1 MASTSEIKNR
11 IASVKETQKITNAM
25 YLIAS
30 TKLRKARNDLD
41 NTRPY
46 FYELRS
52 EIKRIFRTV
61 NDVDSPYFYPPDYDP
76 ADHVGGTYG
85 CLVITADKGL
95 AGAYNLNVLKKAQK
109 LLDDHSDMKLFVVG
123 EYGRRFFEQRNIP
136 IERSFLYTAQNPT
149 LERAREISSFL
160 LEQYDRY
167 YRLALSYVH
176 KEEDAADIV
185 QNGAYKAILNSSSL
199 KNPEYASTWV
209 YRIML
214 NEIFSFYREKRVASL
229 EEMET
234 ERETLSVEDT
244 YENFDLKQALN
255 ALSKEDKAV
264 VELRYFEDMKL
275 EEISEILEENIST
288 VKSRLYRSLKKL
300 KVKLGEH
307 EEAV

>member
-1 MASTSEIKNR
+1 MSRER
-11 IASVKETQKITNAM
+11 
-25 YLIAS
+25 
-30 TKLRKARNDLD
+30 
-41 NTRPY
+41 
-46 FYELRS
+46 
-52 EIKRIFRTV
+52 
-61 NDVDSPYFYPPDYDP
+61 
-76 ADHVGGTYG
+76 
-85 CLVITADKGL
+85 
-95 AGAYNLNVLKKAQK
+95 
-109 LLDDHSDMKLFVVG
+109 VV
-123 EYGRRFFEQRNIP
+123 EQ
-136 IERSFLYTAQNPT
+136 L
-149 LERAREISSFL
+149 L

-185 QNGAYKAILNSSSL
+185 QNGAYKAILNSSRL

>member
-1 MASTSEIKNR
+1 MSRER
-11 IASVKETQKITNAM
+11 
-25 YLIAS
+25 
-30 TKLRKARNDLD
+30 
-41 NTRPY
+41 
-46 FYELRS
+46 
-52 EIKRIFRTV
+52 
-61 NDVDSPYFYPPDYDP
+61 
-76 ADHVGGTYG
+76 
-85 CLVITADKGL
+85 
-95 AGAYNLNVLKKAQK
+95 
-109 LLDDHSDMKLFVVG
+109 VV
-123 EYGRRFFEQRNIP
+123 EQ
-136 IERSFLYTAQNPT
+136 L
-149 LERAREISSFL
+149 L

-185 QNGAYKAILNSSSL
+185 QNGAYKAILNSSRL
-199 KNPEYASTWV
+199 KNPEYDSTWV

-275 EEISEILEENIST
+275 EEISEILEENVST

>member
-1 MASTSEIKNR
+1 MSRE
-11 IASVKETQKITNAM
+11 SV
-25 YLIAS
+25 
-30 TKLRKARNDLD
+30 
-41 NTRPY
+41 
-46 FYELRS
+46 
-52 EIKRIFRTV
+52 V
-61 NDVDSPYFYPPDYDP
+61 
-76 ADHVGGTYG
+76 
-85 CLVITADKGL
+85 
-95 AGAYNLNVLKKAQK
+95 
-109 LLDDHSDMKLFVVG
+109 
-123 EYGRRFFEQRNIP
+123 EQ
-136 IERSFLYTAQNPT
+136 L
-149 LERAREISSFL
+149 L

-185 QNGAYKAILNSSSL
+185 QNGAYKAILYSSSL

-275 EEISEILEENIST
+275 EEISEILEENVST

>member
-1 MASTSEIKNR
+1 MSRER
-11 IASVKETQKITNAM
+11 
-25 YLIAS
+25 
-30 TKLRKARNDLD
+30 
-41 NTRPY
+41 
-46 FYELRS
+46 
-52 EIKRIFRTV
+52 
-61 NDVDSPYFYPPDYDP
+61 
-76 ADHVGGTYG
+76 
-85 CLVITADKGL
+85 
-95 AGAYNLNVLKKAQK
+95 
-109 LLDDHSDMKLFVVG
+109 VV
-123 EYGRRFFEQRNIP
+123 EQ
-136 IERSFLYTAQNPT
+136 L
-149 LERAREISSFL
+149 L

-229 EEMET
+229 EKMET

>member
-1 MASTSEIKNR
+1 MSRER
-11 IASVKETQKITNAM
+11 
-25 YLIAS
+25 
-30 TKLRKARNDLD
+30 
-41 NTRPY
+41 
-46 FYELRS
+46 
-52 EIKRIFRTV
+52 
-61 NDVDSPYFYPPDYDP
+61 
-76 ADHVGGTYG
+76 
-85 CLVITADKGL
+85 
-95 AGAYNLNVLKKAQK
+95 
-109 LLDDHSDMKLFVVG
+109 VV
-123 EYGRRFFEQRNIP
+123 EQ
-136 IERSFLYTAQNPT
+136 L
-149 LERAREISSFL
+149 L

-185 QNGAYKAILNSSSL
+185 QNGAYKAILNSSRL

-244 YENFDLKQALN
+244 YENFDLKQALDS
-255 ALSKEDKAV
+255 LSKEDKAV

-275 EEISEILEENIST
+275 EEISEILEENVST

>member
-1 MASTSEIKNR
+1 MSRER
-11 IASVKETQKITNAM
+11 
-25 YLIAS
+25 
-30 TKLRKARNDLD
+30 
-41 NTRPY
+41 
-46 FYELRS
+46 
-52 EIKRIFRTV
+52 
-61 NDVDSPYFYPPDYDP
+61 
-76 ADHVGGTYG
+76 
-85 CLVITADKGL
+85 
-95 AGAYNLNVLKKAQK
+95 
-109 LLDDHSDMKLFVVG
+109 VV
-123 EYGRRFFEQRNIP
+123 EQ
-136 IERSFLYTAQNPT
+136 L
-149 LERAREISSFL
+149 L

-185 QNGAYKAILNSSSL
+185 QNGAYKAILYSSSL

-275 EEISEILEENIST
+275 EKISEILEENVST

>member
-1 MASTSEIKNR
+1 MSRER
-11 IASVKETQKITNAM
+11 
-25 YLIAS
+25 
-30 TKLRKARNDLD
+30 
-41 NTRPY
+41 
-46 FYELRS
+46 
-52 EIKRIFRTV
+52 
-61 NDVDSPYFYPPDYDP
+61 
-76 ADHVGGTYG
+76 
-85 CLVITADKGL
+85 
-95 AGAYNLNVLKKAQK
+95 
-109 LLDDHSDMKLFVVG
+109 VV
-123 EYGRRFFEQRNIP
+123 EQ
-136 IERSFLYTAQNPT
+136 L
-149 LERAREISSFL
+149 L

-185 QNGAYKAILNSSSL
+185 QNGAYKAILNSSRL

-255 ALSKEDKAV
+255 ALLKEDKAV

-275 EEISEILEENIST
+275 EEISEILEENVST

>member
-1 MASTSEIKNR
+1 MSRER
-11 IASVKETQKITNAM
+11 
-25 YLIAS
+25 
-30 TKLRKARNDLD
+30 
-41 NTRPY
+41 
-46 FYELRS
+46 
-52 EIKRIFRTV
+52 
-61 NDVDSPYFYPPDYDP
+61 
-76 ADHVGGTYG
+76 
-85 CLVITADKGL
+85 
-95 AGAYNLNVLKKAQK
+95 
-109 LLDDHSDMKLFVVG
+109 VV
-123 EYGRRFFEQRNIP
+123 EQ
-136 IERSFLYTAQNPT
+136 L
-149 LERAREISSFL
+149 L

-185 QNGAYKAILNSSSL
+185 QNGAYKAILNSSRL

-275 EEISEILEENIST
+275 GNFGNTGRKCQYGEEPFIPQPEKAESKAGGT
-288 VKSRLYRSLKKL
+288 
-300 KVKLGEH
+300 
-307 EEAV
+307 

>member
-1 MASTSEIKNR
+1 MSRER
-11 IASVKETQKITNAM
+11 
-25 YLIAS
+25 
-30 TKLRKARNDLD
+30 
-41 NTRPY
+41 
-46 FYELRS
+46 
-52 EIKRIFRTV
+52 
-61 NDVDSPYFYPPDYDP
+61 
-76 ADHVGGTYG
+76 
-85 CLVITADKGL
+85 
-95 AGAYNLNVLKKAQK
+95 
-109 LLDDHSDMKLFVVG
+109 VV
-123 EYGRRFFEQRNIP
+123 EQ
-136 IERSFLYTAQNPT
+136 L
-149 LERAREISSFL
+149 L

-185 QNGAYKAILNSSSL
+185 QNGAYKAILNSSRL

-244 YENFDLKQALN
+244 YENFDLKQALD
-255 ALSKEDKAV
+255 ALPKEDKAV

-275 EEISEILEENIST
+275 EEISEILEENVST

-300 KVKLGEH
+300 KVRLGEH

>member
-1 MASTSEIKNR
+1 MSRER
-11 IASVKETQKITNAM
+11 
-25 YLIAS
+25 
-30 TKLRKARNDLD
+30 
-41 NTRPY
+41 
-46 FYELRS
+46 
-52 EIKRIFRTV
+52 
-61 NDVDSPYFYPPDYDP
+61 
-76 ADHVGGTYG
+76 
-85 CLVITADKGL
+85 
-95 AGAYNLNVLKKAQK
+95 
-109 LLDDHSDMKLFVVG
+109 VV
-123 EYGRRFFEQRNIP
+123 EQ
-136 IERSFLYTAQNPT
+136 L
-149 LERAREISSFL
+149 L

-185 QNGAYKAILNSSSL
+185 QNGAYKAILNSSRL

-214 NEIFSFYREKRVASL
+214 NEIFSFYREKRAASL
-229 EEMET
+229 EEMEIG
-234 ERETLSVEDT
+234 RETLSVEDT
-244 YENFDLKQALN
+244 YENFDLKQALD

>member
-1 MASTSEIKNR
+1 MSRER
-11 IASVKETQKITNAM
+11 
-25 YLIAS
+25 
-30 TKLRKARNDLD
+30 
-41 NTRPY
+41 
-46 FYELRS
+46 
-52 EIKRIFRTV
+52 
-61 NDVDSPYFYPPDYDP
+61 
-76 ADHVGGTYG
+76 
-85 CLVITADKGL
+85 
-95 AGAYNLNVLKKAQK
+95 
-109 LLDDHSDMKLFVVG
+109 VV
-123 EYGRRFFEQRNIP
+123 EQ
-136 IERSFLYTAQNPT
+136 L
-149 LERAREISSFL
+149 L

-199 KNPEYASTWV
+199 KKPEYASTWV

-244 YENFDLKQALN
+244 YENFDLKQALD
-255 ALSKEDKAV
+255 ALPKEDKAV

-275 EEISEILEENIST
+275 EEISEILEENVST

>member
-1 MASTSEIKNR
+1 MSRER
-11 IASVKETQKITNAM
+11 
-25 YLIAS
+25 
-30 TKLRKARNDLD
+30 
-41 NTRPY
+41 
-46 FYELRS
+46 
-52 EIKRIFRTV
+52 
-61 NDVDSPYFYPPDYDP
+61 
-76 ADHVGGTYG
+76 
-85 CLVITADKGL
+85 
-95 AGAYNLNVLKKAQK
+95 
-109 LLDDHSDMKLFVVG
+109 VV
-123 EYGRRFFEQRNIP
+123 EQ
-136 IERSFLYTAQNPT
+136 L
-149 LERAREISSFL
+149 L

-288 VKSRLYRSLKKL
+288 VMSRLYGSLKML
-300 KVKLGEH
+300 NVMLGEH
-307 EEAV
+307 VEAV

>member
-1 MASTSEIKNR
+1 M
-11 IASVKETQKITNAM
+11 
-25 YLIAS
+25 
-30 TKLRKARNDLD
+30 
-41 NTRPY
+41 
-46 FYELRS
+46 
-52 EIKRIFRTV
+52 
-61 NDVDSPYFYPPDYDP
+61 
-76 ADHVGGTYG
+76 
-85 CLVITADKGL
+85 
-95 AGAYNLNVLKKAQK
+95 
-109 LLDDHSDMKLFVVG
+109 
-123 EYGRRFFEQRNIP
+123 
-136 IERSFLYTAQNPT
+136 
-149 LERAREISSFL
+149 

-185 QNGAYKAILNSSSL
+185 QNGAYKAILNSSRL

-214 NEIFSFYREKRVASL
+214 NEIFSFYREKRAASL
-229 EEMET
+229 EEMEIG
-234 ERETLSVEDT
+234 RETLSVEDT
-244 YENFDLKQALN
+244 YENFDLKQALD

>member
-1 MASTSEIKNR
+1 MSRER
-11 IASVKETQKITNAM
+11 
-25 YLIAS
+25 
-30 TKLRKARNDLD
+30 
-41 NTRPY
+41 
-46 FYELRS
+46 
-52 EIKRIFRTV
+52 
-61 NDVDSPYFYPPDYDP
+61 
-76 ADHVGGTYG
+76 
-85 CLVITADKGL
+85 
-95 AGAYNLNVLKKAQK
+95 
-109 LLDDHSDMKLFVVG
+109 VV
-123 EYGRRFFEQRNIP
+123 EQ
-136 IERSFLYTAQNPT
+136 L
-149 LERAREISSFL
+149 L

-185 QNGAYKAILNSSSL
+185 QNGAYKAILNSSRL

-275 EEISEILEENIST
+275 EEISEILEENVST